1 MLRAR
6 RPGTGAIGTGAALV
20 MILGATSACGQGQGA
35 GDPGFEDCASD
46 PVSCNSG
53 ERADGGEITWGIDG
67 SWTGWNPNL
76 SAEYTVYTLQ
86 VTAPYWPAVGQFD
99 QNADF
104 IVNDAIFSGDPVL
117 VNEKPMQVEYTLNP
131 DANWGD
137 GNPIGIDDFTYTWYA
152 RSGNPDLCQDCTPAA
167 ATAADVESIEEGAT
181 ADKIVITYS
190 EEYASSEWKYEPV
203 LSNPSHIAD
212 EQGLDWRADP
222 AAMAAAETYFSQAVP
237 TWSAGPFK
245 IDDAATGDYAIFT
258 PNTDWAGST
267 EVTLDKLTLK
277 SFDSLES
284 IITEIRQGNVDGS
297 SPGNISAENVVQLVG
312 EGGINFNV
320 DRGPLWH
327 HIDINVNNEFLSDP
341 VLRTAVFQAIDVE
354 EIIARTYANVQSDAA
369 RKLNHLYRNDS
380 PNFTDHLTATGQGAG
395 DTEQARDALLGADY
409 SWNSDGKL
417 LDPDGEQV
425 VFNYR
430 YADGSDDR
438 QTMADLVAFNL
449 ADIGIDVEL
458 KSFPAAELGPT
469 LDGSEF
475 DMVAFG
481 WTSQPVIVNSA
492 RQFWAS
498 DAPTNYGRL
507 DDPELDA
514 LIDALALEPDPA
526 KAAEIG
532 NQIADK
538 VVDDAYQLPLV
549 NTPVAIIATPELVNV
564 RDNWASQQRALY
576 NVAEWGLRAE

>member
-6 RPGTGAIGTGAALV
+6 RPGLGAIGVGAALV
-20 MILGATSACGQGQGA
+20 MVAGGTTACGAGTDA
-35 GDPGFEDCASD
+35 GDPGFEDCATD
-46 PVSCNSG
+46 PVACNSG

-67 SWTGWNPNL
+67 SWTGWNPNR
-76 SAEYTVYTLQ
+76 SAEYTVYALQ

-99 QNADF
+99 QQADWV
-104 IVNDAIFSGDPVL
+104 VNDAIFAEDPEL
-117 VNEKPMQVEYTLNP
+117 VNESPMQVEYTLNP

-137 GNPIGIDDFTYTWYA
+137 GNPIGLDDFVYTWYA
-152 RSGNPDLCQDCTPAA
+152 RSGDTALCDGCTPAA
-167 ATAADVESIEEGAT
+167 ATAAEVASIEEGRT
-181 ADKIVITYS
+181 ADKVVITYTDA
-190 EEYASSEWKYEPV
+190 YASSEWKYEPV
-203 LSNPSHIAD
+203 LSNPAHIAD
-212 EQGLDWRADP
+212 EQGLDWKNDP
-222 AAMAAAETYFSQAVP
+222 AAMTAAEEYFSATVP

-245 IDDAATGDYAIFT
+245 MADGKTGEYAIFE
-258 PNTDWAGST
+258 PNEDWAGSA

-284 IITEIRQGNVDGS
+284 IITEIRQGNVDGA
-297 SPGNISAENVVQLVG
+297 SPGNISAENVVQLAG

-341 VLRTAVFQAIDVE
+341 ALRTAVFQAIDVE
-354 EIIARTYANVQSDAA
+354 EIIARTYANVQSDAS

-380 PNFTDHLTATGQGAG
+380 PSFQDHITSTGQGAG
-395 DTEQARDALLGADY
+395 DMEMARDTLLAADY
-409 SWNSDGKL
+409 DWDDEGRL
-417 LDPDGEQV
+417 RDPEGELV
-425 VFNYR
+425 TFNYR

-449 ADIGIDVEL
+449 ADIGIQVEL

-469 LDGSEF
+469 LNDSNF

-514 LIDALALEPDPA
+514 LIDSLALEPDPD
-526 KAAEIG
+526 KAALIG
-532 NQIADK
+532 NQIAEQ
-538 VVDDAYQLPLV
+538 VVQDAYQLPLV

-576 NVAEWGLRAE
+576 NVAEWGIRAA

>member
-1 MLRAR
+1 MRAR
-6 RPGTGAIGTGAALV
+6 RPATGAIGIGAALV
-20 MILGATSACGQGQGA
+20 MILGGTTACGQGQAA
-35 GDPGFEDCASD
+35 GDPGFEDCATD

-104 IVNDAIFSGDPVL
+104 VVNDAIFAGEPEL
-117 VNEKPMQVEYTLNP
+117 INQTPMQVEYTLNP

-137 GNPIGIDDFTYTWYA
+137 GNPIGLDDFTYTWYA
-152 RSGNPDLCQDCTPAA
+152 RSGNGDLCKDCTPAA
-167 ATAADVESIEEGAT
+167 ATAADVVSIEEGAT
-181 ADKIVITYS
+181 ADKIVITYND
-190 EEYASSEWKYEPV
+190 EYASSEWKYEPV
-203 LSNPSHIAD
+203 LSNPAHIAD
-212 EQGLDWRADP
+212 EQGLDWKHDP
-222 AAMAAAETYFSQAVP
+222 ADMAAAETYFSQTVP

-258 PNTDWAGST
+258 PNEDWAGST

-284 IITEIRQGNVDGS
+284 IITEIRQGTVDGS
-297 SPGNISAENVVQLVG
+297 SPGNISAENVVQLVS
-312 EGGINFNV
+312 EDGINFNV

-380 PNFTDHLTATGQGAG
+380 ANFQDHLTATGQGAG
-395 DTEQARDALLGADY
+395 DTEQARDALLDADY
-409 SWNSDGKL
+409 SWNADGKL
-417 LDPDGEQV
+417 LDPEGEQV
-425 VFNYR
+425 TFNYR

-458 KSFPAAELGPT
+458 KPFPAADLGPT
-469 LDGSEF
+469 LDQSNF

-526 KAAEIG
+526 EAAEIG
-532 NQIADK
+532 NQIAER
-538 VVDDAYQLPLV
+538 VVQDAYQLPLV

-576 NVAEWGLRAE
+576 NVAEWGVRAE

>member
-1 MLRAR
+1 MRAR

-20 MILGATSACGQGQGA
+20 MILGATTACGQGQGA

-104 IVNDAIFSGDPVL
+104 VVNDAIFSGDPVL
-117 VNEKPMQVEYTLNP
+117 VNEHPMQVEYTLNP

-152 RSGNPDLCQDCTPAA
+152 RSGNPALCQDCTPAA
-167 ATAADVESIEEGAT
+167 ATAADVASIEEGAT

-190 EEYASSEWKYEPV
+190 DEYASSEWKYEPV

-212 EQGLDWRADP
+212 EQGLDWRGDP
-222 AAMAAAETYFSQAVP
+222 AAMAAAETYFSQAIP

-245 IDDAATGDYAIFT
+245 IDDAATGDYAIFK
-258 PNTDWAGST
+258 PNADWAGST

-312 EGGINFNV
+312 ESGIDFNV

-380 PNFTDHLTATGQGAG
+380 ANFQDHLTATGQGAG
-395 DTEQARDALLGADY
+395 DTEQARDGLTEAGYTWDG
-409 SWNSDGKL
+409 DGKL
-417 LDPDGEQV
+417 LDPDGKQV

-458 KSFPAAELGPT
+458 KSFPAADLGPT

-507 DDPELDA
+507 NDPELDD

-532 NQIADK
+532 NRIAEQ

>member
-6 RPGTGAIGTGAALV
+6 RPGTGAIGVGAALV
-20 MILGATSACGQGQGA
+20 MILGGTTACGQGQGA
-35 GDPGFEDCASD
+35 GDPGFEDCALD

-104 IVNDAIFSGDPVL
+104 VVNDAIFSGDPEL
-117 VNEKPMQVEYTLNP
+117 INENPMQVEYTLNP

-137 GNPIGIDDFTYTWYA
+137 GNPIGLDDFTYTWYA
-152 RSGNPDLCQDCTPAA
+152 RSGNGDLCKDCTPAA
-167 ATAADVESIEEGAT
+167 ATAADVASIEEGAT
-181 ADKIVITYS
+181 ADKIVITYND
-190 EEYASSEWKYEPV
+190 EYASSEWKYEPV

-212 EQGLDWRADP
+212 EQGLDWKHDP
-222 AAMAAAETYFSQAVP
+222 AAMAAAETYFSQTVP

-258 PNTDWAGST
+258 PNADWAGST

-312 EGGINFNV
+312 EDGINFNV

-327 HIDINVNNEFLSDP
+327 HIDINVNNEFLADP

-380 PNFTDHLTATGQGAG
+380 ANFQDHLTATGQGAG
-395 DTEQARDALLGADY
+395 DTEQARDALLDADY
-409 SWNSDGKL
+409 SWNTDGKL
-417 LDPDGEQV
+417 LDPEGEQV
-425 VFNYR
+425 TFNYR

-469 LDGSEF
+469 LDQSDF

-532 NQIADK
+532 NQIAEQ
-538 VVDDAYQLPLV
+538 VVQDAYQLPLV

-576 NVAEWGLRAE
+576 NVAEWGIRAE

>member
-6 RPGTGAIGTGAALV
+6 RPATGAIGIGAALV
-20 MILGATSACGQGQGA
+20 MILGGTTACGQGQAA
-35 GDPGFEDCASD
+35 GDPGFEDCATD

-104 IVNDAIFSGDPVL
+104 VVNDAIFAGEPEL
-117 VNEKPMQVEYTLNP
+117 INQTPMQVEYTLNP

-137 GNPIGIDDFTYTWYA
+137 GNPIGLDDFTYTWYA
-152 RSGNPDLCQDCTPAA
+152 RSGNGDLCKDCTPAA
-167 ATAADVESIEEGAT
+167 ATAADVVSIEEGAT
-181 ADKIVITYS
+181 ADKIVITYND
-190 EEYASSEWKYEPV
+190 EYASSEWKYEPV

-212 EQGLDWRADP
+212 EQGLDWKHDP
-222 AAMAAAETYFSQAVP
+222 ADMAAAETYFSQTVP

-258 PNTDWAGST
+258 PNEDWAGST

-297 SPGNISAENVVQLVG
+297 SPGNISAENVVQLVS
-312 EGGINFNV
+312 EEGINFNV

-380 PNFTDHLTATGQGAG
+380 ANFQDHLTATGQGAG
-395 DTEQARDALLGADY
+395 DTEQARDALLDADY

-417 LDPDGEQV
+417 LDPEGEQV
-425 VFNYR
+425 TFNYR

-458 KSFPAAELGPT
+458 KPFPAADLGPT
-469 LDGSEF
+469 LDQSNF

-532 NQIADK
+532 NQIAER
-538 VVDDAYQLPLV
+538 VVQDAYQLPLV

-576 NVAEWGLRAE
+576 NVAEWGVRAE

>member
-20 MILGATSACGQGQGA
+20 MILGATTACGQGQGA

-104 IVNDAIFSGDPVL
+104 VVNDAIFSGDPVL
-117 VNEKPMQVEYTLNP
+117 VNEHPMQVEYTLNP

-152 RSGNPDLCQDCTPAA
+152 RSGNPALCQDCTPAA
-167 ATAADVESIEEGAT
+167 ATAADVASIEEGAT

-190 EEYASSEWKYEPV
+190 DEYASSEWKYEPV

-212 EQGLDWRADP
+212 EQGLDWRGDP
-222 AAMAAAETYFSQAVP
+222 AAMAAAETYFSQAIP

-245 IDDAATGDYAIFT
+245 IDDAATGDYAIFK
-258 PNTDWAGST
+258 PNADWAGST

-312 EGGINFNV
+312 ESGIDFNV

-380 PNFTDHLTATGQGAG
+380 ANFQDHLTATGQGAG
-395 DTEQARDALLGADY
+395 DTEQARDGLTEAGYTWDG
-409 SWNSDGKL
+409 DGKL
-417 LDPDGEQV
+417 LDPDGKQV

-458 KSFPAAELGPT
+458 KSFPAADLGPT

-507 DDPELDA
+507 NDPELDD

-532 NQIADK
+532 NRIAEQ

>member
-6 RPGTGAIGTGAALV
+6 RPATGAIGIGAALV
-20 MILGATSACGQGQGA
+20 MILGGTTACGQGQAA
-35 GDPGFEDCASD
+35 GDPGFEDCATD

-104 IVNDAIFSGDPVL
+104 VVNDAIFAGEPEL
-117 VNEKPMQVEYTLNP
+117 INQTPMQVEYTLNP

-137 GNPIGIDDFTYTWYA
+137 GNPIGLDDFTYTWYA
-152 RSGNPDLCQDCTPAA
+152 RSGNGDLCKDCTPAA
-167 ATAADVESIEEGAT
+167 ATAADVVSIEEGAT
-181 ADKIVITYS
+181 ADKIVITYND
-190 EEYASSEWKYEPV
+190 EYASSEWKYEPV
-203 LSNPSHIAD
+203 LSNPAHIAD
-212 EQGLDWRADP
+212 EQGLDWKHDP
-222 AAMAAAETYFSQAVP
+222 ADMAAAETYFSQTVP

-258 PNTDWAGST
+258 PNEDWAGST

-284 IITEIRQGNVDGS
+284 IITEIRQGTVDGS
-297 SPGNISAENVVQLVG
+297 SPGNISAENVVQLVS
-312 EGGINFNV
+312 EDGINFNV

-380 PNFTDHLTATGQGAG
+380 ANFQDHLTATGQGAG
-395 DTEQARDALLGADY
+395 DTEQARDALLDADY

-417 LDPDGEQV
+417 LDPEGEQV
-425 VFNYR
+425 TFNYR

-458 KSFPAAELGPT
+458 KPFPAADLGPT
-469 LDGSEF
+469 LDQSNF

-526 KAAEIG
+526 EAAEIG
-532 NQIADK
+532 NQIAER
-538 VVDDAYQLPLV
+538 VVQDAYQLPLV

-576 NVAEWGLRAE
+576 NVAEWGIRAE